1 VVERSADPSISFVRG
16 TFDRQAAASPSAT
29 TGGQLPDTSE
39 TRRDL
44 NSLNSSLNTGGSKEG
59 GVIIKLDQG
68 PLLPGCMGSGA
79 ISEPSADGVATDA
92 AGGSR
97 EPPGGSGKLVP
108 SFGVAS
114 PLLLQLTQDQSW
126 LPSIDLYEGPKYYV
140 VVMDVPAVGAEGLR
154 LSRRGTLT
162 HVLAGRTTPWREGA
176 ELVRTGRRYGSF
188 QLLLRVPDAYL
199 CKWSSCVVQNGVLR
213 IRYPRDDDE
222 VDLDVED

>member
-1 VVERSADPSISFVRG
+1 MVRVPDVV
-16 TFDRQAAASPSAT
+16 
-29 TGGQLPDTSE
+29 
-39 TRRDL
+39 RDNFL
-44 NSLNSSLNTGGSKEG
+44 LTYLLTYL
-59 GVIIKLDQG
+59 LDQG

-140 VVMDVPAVGAEGLR
+140 VVMDVCAP
-154 LSRRGTLT
+154 S
-162 HVLAGRTTPWREGA
+162 
-176 ELVRTGRRYGSF
+176 
-188 QLLLRVPDAYL
+188 
-199 CKWSSCVVQNGVLR
+199 
-213 IRYPRDDDE
+213 YPPSDP
-222 VDLDVED
+222 LPPPLIPPHPLHI